1 MWVNCAHLQKLPI
14 KEAGTME
21 IKGINGII
29 STYKT
34 TKAQTPKKS
43 SAAVSAKNNTDR
55 VEFGF
60 EKTLAAAK
68 LAITQEI
75 NADASPRELVEAQNT
90 AEQGLTGAE
99 IAALIFMG

>member
-1 MWVNCAHLQKLPI
+1 
-14 KEAGTME
+14 ME

-34 TKAQTPKKS
+34 TKALTPKKS

-90 AEQGLTGAE
+90 AEQGLASAE

>member
-1 MWVNCAHLQKLPI
+1 
-14 KEAGTME
+14 ME

-68 LAITQEI
+68 LALTQEI

-90 AEQGLTGAE
+90 AEQGLTSAE
-99 IAALIFMG
+99 IAALIYMG

>member
-1 MWVNCAHLQKLPI
+1 MPIYKKLPI

-68 LAITQEI
+68 LALTQEI
-75 NADASPRELVEAQNT
+75 NADASPQELVEAQNT
-90 AEQGLTGAE
+90 AERGLSSAE

>member
-1 MWVNCAHLQKLPI
+1 
-14 KEAGTME
+14 ME
-21 IKGINGII
+21 INGLNGII

>member
-1 MWVNCAHLQKLPI
+1 
-14 KEAGTME
+14 ME

-34 TKAQTPKKS
+34 TKAQSPKKT

-68 LAITQEI
+68 LAIAQEV
-75 NADASPRELVEAQNT
+75 NSDASPKELLEAQNT
-90 AEQGLTGAE
+90 AEQGLTSAE
-99 IAALIFMG
+99 LAALIFMG